1 MEPSMKHKIEESLVE
16 KRENLVEWLNEV
28 TTTANAAPPD
38 ELEVEAVQTH
48 LQEIDTALE
57 KAEQGTLGE
66 CEVCCDEVD
75 DTLLEM
81 DYTACVCLSHLSP
94 DERSKLEAELEFSQV
109 IQRAMLPQ
117 QAPLLSDLDMAAY
130 NRPAQIVS
138 GDFFDFFPFHDG
150 AQGIAIGDV
159 VGHGVS
165 AGMLM
170 SSIQT
175 ALHLL
180 APESDSPATV
190 LERINQLFLHNIH
203 YTTFATVFLAS
214 FDSNTREL
222 TYANAGHNPPLLYCP
237 QYQRLTSLNPTGAA
251 IGLLDDYPL
260 GIATLP
266 LVSGDILLMYTD
278 GLVEASDGTVDA
290 FGNERLA
297 ELIQTSAG
305 SSAAEIVHLVSQE
318 LERYLEGRTPEDD
331 ITFVV
336 MKVN

>member
-1 MEPSMKHKIEESLVE
+1 MEASIKQKIEESLVE
-16 KRENLVEWLNEV
+16 KRENLVEWLNEAS
-28 TTTANAAPPD
+28 TTAKGATVD
-38 ELEVEAVQTH
+38 EIELNAVQSH

-138 GDFFDFFPFHDG
+138 GDLFDFFPFHDG

-165 AGMLM
+165 AGILM

-180 APESDSPATV
+180 APESDLPATV

-222 TYANAGHNPPLLYCP
+222 TYAEC
-237 QYQRLTSLNPTGAA
+237 
-251 IGLLDDYPL
+251 
-260 GIATLP
+260 
-266 LVSGDILLMYTD
+266 
-278 GLVEASDGTVDA
+278 
-290 FGNERLA
+290 
-297 ELIQTSAG
+297 G
-305 SSAAEIVHLVSQE
+305 SQSAAALLPARPATDQPEPDRCGDRAAGRLSLGDRHPAAGRR
-318 LERYLEGRTPEDD
+318 RYLDHVHGWPGRGFGWHDRCLRHRTAGGAHPDER
-331 ITFVV
+331 
-336 MKVN
+336 